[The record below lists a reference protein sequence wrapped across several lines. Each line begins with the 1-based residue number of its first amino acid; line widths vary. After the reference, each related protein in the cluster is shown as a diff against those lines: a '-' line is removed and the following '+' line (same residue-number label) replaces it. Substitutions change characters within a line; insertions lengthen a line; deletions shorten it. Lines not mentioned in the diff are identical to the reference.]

1 MIQNFFLGILIAG
14 TGACLVIYTEAI
26 MSFTGR
32 MDWADQWL
40 GMYGG
45 SRLGIKL
52 VGIAAVI
59 IGFLL
64 ATGLLGPIV
73 LRLFGGLFSGFGP
86 TPSTDTLGS

>member
-1 MIQNFFLGILIAG
+1 MLQNFFLGLIIAG
-14 TGACLVIYTEAI
+14 AGASLVIYTEAI

-32 MDWADQWL
+32 IDWADRWL
-40 GMYGG
+40 GVYGG

-52 VGIAAVI
+52 VGIAAII

-73 LRLFGGLFSGFGP
+73 LKLFEGLFSGFAP
-86 TPSTDTLGS
+86 EPQRSNLGS